1 MDNQTPETIRTAA
14 YLAARERLD
23 ARKTTR
29 NVQCNP
35 PNVRCGNRCIPPSWD
50 CRLKGQGTDP
60 HLRAV
65 KTDPL
70 GGLAN
75 IQRGFGRISRGV
87 VRGNFSEVE
96 GGKRAIIRGTVKI
109 TPGNIQQK
117 KELQKKLEN
126 RTRAIGMG
134 LAVVTGGLGIHAL
147 LMKNNTF
154 GYRNGLGNDINSATR
169 AGISRV
175 LDALPLVGAQRA
187 RTRGSVAGAVGEAAV
202 RATTEQAA
210 GPAAL
215 RATLGTGGESVLAA
229 TPIASQNVAAAGK
242 LTTDLNRVD
251 REFASGSGN
260 VYTWNQR
267 HREAFWNST
276 TQEAGVGGGR
286 DTRFSIFARPAA
298 EEHLGR
304 QYNLTAD
311 ERLTTRSIKD
321 ALTARIET
329 ERGDLIALAK
339 QQGYRVS
346 RVGGRETINESD
358 LGPFMRGVVRTSGGS
373 TGFTPAIRREVESHL
388 EGVLTKSATTYTN
401 TLYSRTVQGFND
413 FYREVGDIARNTAGA
428 SALDPALRQRGYG
441 EILGAADQTR
451 ARYLAGRMRMTR
463 PIAGQAHAELVGNAY
478 FATRVAGRANSTY
491 SVTDRLAVSAASELA
506 GRDVT
511 SPTEAFRLLTGEYGF
526 TGATRV
532 RAPRTETTR
541 TTPVSTGQT
550 RPARRRLRSRSEII
564 AMLTRGSNP
573 LSPEAAAA
581 EADRIIANRGDED
594 DFSPELVRT
603 ATYLAARADFK
614 EAKRLGKPC
623 GASHIPKAHECTK
636 GQGDATKEASPES
649 GKPSRLGQKIAL
661 ATVAAAIGAVGVT
674 VALDAHRFYNSKD
687 LPNPPGYREAIRA
700 AQAGDPKVGYDVAI
714 GRHYDK
720 VVSEEGWKPGQLVY
734 TRYGSGSDKKDPT
747 GHFAVYMGKNGDRHQ
762 FADFGVR
769 STSAREG
776 EVNLYEYGPG
786 SKGVAPFVFVKAPPL
801 KRGTESFS
809 PEQIQQRVFSSL
821 GARMKYDALDNNCE
835 TWARMITT
843 GQARSAQVERLSV
856 LTRGLYR
863 FYDRK
868 TAGALPKDIPSVK
881 QQARILDMQAL
892 AASGDK
898 SARANLKAFQALIK
912 QGKRTDGMQQDTES
926 ELPTPAQLLRAATS
940 DVDALIRTKL
950 YLMLLIR
957 QGEARAYGPA

>member
-1 MDNQTPETIRTAA
+1 MDNHTPETIRTAA

-35 PNVRCGNRCIPPSWD
+35 PNVRCGNRCIPPTWD

-75 IQRGFGRISRGV
+75 IQRGFGRVSRGI

-126 RTRAIGMG
+126 RTRAIGVG
-134 LAVVTGGLGIHAL
+134 LAVVTGGLGIHAI

-175 LDALPLVGAQRA
+175 LDSLPLVGAQRA
-187 RTRGSVAGAVGEAAV
+187 RTRGAVAGSVGEAAL
-202 RATTEQAA
+202 RATAEQAA
-210 GPAAL
+210 GPATL
-215 RATLGTGGESVLAA
+215 RATLGAGGESVLAS

-260 VYTWNQR
+260 FYAWNQR
-267 HREAFWNST
+267 HREAFWNSS
-276 TQEAGVGGGR
+276 TQEAGVGGSR
-286 DTRFSIFARPAA
+286 DARFSIFARPSA
-298 EEHLGR
+298 EEHLSR
-304 QYNLTAD
+304 QFNLTGD

-346 RVGGRETINESD
+346 RVGGREAINESD
-358 LGPFMRGVVRTSGGS
+358 LGPFMRGVVRTAGGP

-451 ARYLAGRMRMTR
+451 ARYLAGRMRMAR

-506 GRDVT
+506 GRSVT
-511 SPTEAFRLLTGEYGF
+511 SPTEAFRLLKSEYGF

-532 RAPRTETTR
+532 QAPRTTRQRPTTEGEAVYNLMR
-541 TTPVSTGQT
+541 ENPGMSLQA
-550 RPARRRLRSRSEII
+550 ARREIK
-564 AMLTRGSNP
+564 R
-573 LSPEAAAA
+573 
-581 EADRIIANRGDED
+581 RRGDAD

-603 ATYLAARADFK
+603 ATYLAARADFQ
-614 EAKRLGKPC
+614 EGKRLGKPC
-623 GASHIPKAHECTK
+623 GASYIPKAHECQK
-636 GQGDATKEASPES
+636 GQGATTKEASPES

-661 ATVAAAIGAVGVT
+661 AAVVTVVGAVGVT
-674 VALDAHRFYNSKD
+674 VALDAHRFYNAND

-720 VVSEEGWKPGQLVY
+720 VVSEQGWKPGQLVY

-801 KRGTESFS
+801 KRGTEPFS
-809 PEQIQQRVFSSL
+809 SEQIQQRVFSSL

-856 LTRGLYR
+856 LTRGIYR

-881 QQARILDMQAL
+881 QQARILDMQAR

-898 SARANLKAFQALIK
+898 SARADLKAFQALIK

-926 ELPTPAQLLRAATS
+926 ELPTPSELLSAATS
-940 DVDALIRTKL
+940 DADALIRTKL